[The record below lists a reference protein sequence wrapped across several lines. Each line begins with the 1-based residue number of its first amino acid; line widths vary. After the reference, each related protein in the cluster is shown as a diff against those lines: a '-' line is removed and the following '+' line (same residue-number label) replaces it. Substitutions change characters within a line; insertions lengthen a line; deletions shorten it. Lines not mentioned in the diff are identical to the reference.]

1 MSELTVSIIVH
12 QNFGYIQRALETLF
26 AGTSCSMTVY
36 VVINQG
42 AREDIERLRTTF
54 PQVHLVE
61 NDHPQGF
68 AANHNQIM
76 RLAQSDFVALLND
89 DIEIH
94 LGALDRMC
102 DYLKLHPQVG
112 LAGASLINSDGTP
125 QVSVYSDPRLPLTLY
140 KISGV
145 SRITAEG
152 TRLRSLLQRLKIIR
166 LSSWVE
172 QMEDREVNVVKGVAM
187 VVRRTA
193 YEQVGLM
200 DEATRMYGEE
210 IDWHLRFRKGGW
222 IVAYIATA
230 KVTHYGVGQRIS
242 CKTLVDDRISLLNYY
257 LKHKPKWQAA
267 VLRIA
272 IFTTHS
278 FGAMVCLPF
287 NPEWAQAYW
296 QTALMTARWQ
306 QRTDSSFEKAY

>member
-1 MSELTVSIIVH
+1 MSELTVSLIVH

-26 AGTSCSMTVY
+26 AGTSYSMTVY

-42 AREDIERLRTTF
+42 TREDVERLRTIF
-54 PQVHLVE
+54 PHVHLVE

-94 LGALDRMC
+94 PGALDRMC
-102 DYLKLHPQVG
+102 DYLKQHPQVG

-125 QVSVYSDPRLPLTLY
+125 QVSVYSDPSLPLTLY

-145 SRITAEG
+145 SWLTAEG
-152 TRLRSLLQRLKIIR
+152 TRLRSLLQRLKIVK

-172 QMEDREVNVVKGVAM
+172 QREDREVNVVKGAVM
-187 VVRRTA
+187 VVRRAA
-193 YEQVGLM
+193 YDHVGLM

-210 IDWHLRFRKGGW
+210 IDWHLRFRKQGW
-222 IVAYIATA
+222 TVAYVATA
-230 KVTHYGVGQRIS
+230 KVTHYGIGQRIS
-242 CKTLVDDRISLLNYY
+242 FRTLVDDRVSLLNYY
-257 LKHKPKWQAA
+257 FKHKPKWQGAI
-267 VLRIA
+267 LRMA
-272 IFTTHS
+272 IVTTHA
-278 FGAMVCLPF
+278 FGAVVCLPF
-287 NPEWAQAYW
+287 NSEWAQAYW
-296 QTALMTARWQ
+296 QTAVIAAR
-306 QRTDSSFEKAY
+306 